1 MLLTRSNYGADM
13 ARRFV
18 YSRWDGSQRG
28 FDVDADVLMEQ
39 ITDEVIHHG
48 DVEAA
53 LRRIMERG
61 LQTPD
66 GRQMP
71 GLSELRDRIR
81 DRREEIAE
89 SGELDGSLAEAAR
102 ELADILDEER
112 HAIENARDDA
122 LRSGDERRAENANAA
137 ADERQMR
144 LDLLP
149 DDLAG
154 RMQSL
159 QSYNFESAEASRRFD
174 ELSERLRSEMM
185 QQVVDRV
192 SEGMES
198 VTPEDVQRTKEMLA
212 ALNEMIAKRDQGED
226 PGFEKFMDEYGDMF
240 PDDPE
245 TLDELLESIA
255 RRMAAMQAML
265 NSMSPEQREQ
275 LARLSQQFM
284 DDMDLQWQMEQLSS
298 SLQAQFG
305 QLNSES
311 SYEMSGESPLSMSQ
325 ALDAMA
331 EMGRLDELEGM
342 LDAATSPADLA
353 EIDPEK
359 IRETLG
365 EDAASALEQ
374 LARLTN
380 ELIEAGLVDRVEGRL
395 ELTPRG
401 LKTLGSNAL
410 RDLFSSLRQDRSGQH
425 QMATIGQGHESA
437 YDTKPYEFGDA
448 FRLDLH
454 QTIRN
459 AIARQGSGTPVRLSP
474 DDFEVERTEHLTRAA
489 TVLMVDLSMSM
500 PMRGNFLPAKKMAMA
515 LHSLI
520 TSRFPHDFIG
530 LVGFSE
536 TAREITAAQLPEVS
550 WDYVYGTNM
559 HHGFTLARKMLA
571 REHGT
576 KQIIMVT
583 DGEPTAH
590 ITSRGD
596 VYFDYPP
603 APETLEVTLREVLR
617 CTRDG
622 IRINTFVLDATASL
636 DRFISQLTQ
645 MNGGR
650 AFHTTNDELGGYVLE
665 DFIER
670 RQRITHRRAG

>member
-1 MLLTRSNYGADM
+1 M

-240 PDDPE
+240 PEDPE

-311 SYEMSGESPLSMSQ
+311 SYDMSGESPLSMSQ

-374 LARLTN
+374 LSRLTN

-437 YDTKPYEFGDA
+437 YDTKPYEFGDP

-536 TAREITAAQLPEVS
+536 TAREISAAQLPEVS

-559 HHGFTLARKMLA
+559 HHGFTLARKMLS

>member
-1 MLLTRSNYGADM
+1 M

-240 PDDPE
+240 PDNPE

-275 LARLSQQFM
+275 LAQLSQQFM

-374 LARLTN
+374 LSRLTN

-437 YDTKPYEFGDA
+437 YDTKPYEFGDP

-530 LVGFSE
+530 LIGFSE
-536 TAREITAAQLPEVS
+536 TAREISAAQLPEVS

>member
-1 MLLTRSNYGADM
+1 M

-240 PDDPE
+240 PDNPE

-275 LARLSQQFM
+275 LAQLSQQFM

-311 SYEMSGESPLSMSQ
+311 SYDMSGESPLSMSQ

-374 LARLTN
+374 LSRLTN

-437 YDTKPYEFGDA
+437 YDTKPYEFGDP

-536 TAREITAAQLPEVS
+536 TAREISAAQLPEVS

>member
-1 MLLTRSNYGADM
+1 M

-53 LRRIMERG
+53 LRRMMERG
-61 LQTPD
+61 LRTPD

-112 HAIENARDDA
+112 HAVENARENA

-255 RRMAAMQAML
+255 RRMAAMQAMM

-311 SYEMSGESPLSMSQ
+311 SYEMSGESPMSMSQ

-374 LARLTN
+374 LSRLTN

-437 YDTKPYEFGDA
+437 YDTKPYEFGDP

-459 AIARQGSGTPVRLSP
+459 AVARQGSGTPVRLSP

-603 APETLEVTLREVLR
+603 APETLEATLREVLR

-670 RQRITHRRAG
+670 RQRITRRRAG

>member
-81 DRREEIAE
+81 DRRQEIAE

-240 PDDPE
+240 PEDPE

-374 LARLTN
+374 LSRLTN

-437 YDTKPYEFGDA
+437 YDTKPYEFGDP

-536 TAREITAAQLPEVS
+536 TAREISAAQLPEVS

-603 APETLEVTLREVLR
+603 APETLEVTLREALR

>member
-1 MLLTRSNYGADM
+1 M

-240 PDDPE
+240 PDNPE

-275 LARLSQQFM
+275 LAQLSQQFM

-374 LARLTN
+374 LSRLTN

-437 YDTKPYEFGDA
+437 YDTKPYEFGDP

-536 TAREITAAQLPEVS
+536 TAREISAAQLPEVS

>member
-1 MLLTRSNYGADM
+1 M

-374 LARLTN
+374 LSRLTN

-437 YDTKPYEFGDA
+437 YDTKPYEFGDP

-576 KQIIMVT
+576 RQIIMVT

>member
-275 LARLSQQFM
+275 MARLSQQFM

-374 LARLTN
+374 LSRLTN

-437 YDTKPYEFGDA
+437 YDTKPYEFGDP

>member
-1 MLLTRSNYGADM
+1 M

-122 LRSGDERRAENANAA
+122 LRSGDDRRAENANAA

-374 LARLTN
+374 LSRLTN

-425 QMATIGQGHESA
+425 QMATVGQGHESA
-437 YDTKPYEFGDA
+437 YDTKPYEFGDP

>member
-1 MLLTRSNYGADM
+1 M

-61 LQTPD
+61 LRTPD

-71 GLSELRDRIR
+71 GLGELRDRIR
-81 DRREEIAE
+81 DRREEISE

-112 HAIENARDDA
+112 HAIEQARDNA
-122 LRSGDERRAENANAA
+122 VRSGDERRADNANAA

-144 LDLLP
+144 LALLP

-159 QSYNFESAEASRRFD
+159 QSYNFESSEASRRFE
-174 ELSERLRSEMM
+174 ELSDRLRSEMM
-185 QQVVDRV
+185 QQIVDRV

-198 VTPEDVQRTKEMLA
+198 VTPDDVQRAKEMLS
-212 ALNEMIAKRDQGED
+212 ALNEMIAKRDRGED
-226 PGFEKFMDEYGDMF
+226 PGFDEFMDEYGDMF
-240 PDDPE
+240 PDNPE

-255 RRMAAMQAML
+255 RRMAAMQAMM

-305 QLNSES
+305 SFNAES
-311 SYEMSGESPLSMSQ
+311 SYEMTGDNPMSMSQ

-353 EIDPEK
+353 EIDPDK

-365 EDAASALEQ
+365 DDAASALEQ
-374 LARLTN
+374 LSRLTN

-425 QMATIGQGHESA
+425 QLSAIGQGHESA
-437 YDTKPYEFGDA
+437 YDTKPYEFGDP

-500 PMRGNFLPAKKMAMA
+500 PMRGNFLPAKKMALA

-596 VYFDYPP
+596 VFFDYPP
-603 APETLEVTLREVLR
+603 APETLEVTLKEVLR

-636 DRFISQLTQ
+636 DRFISQLTK

-670 RQRITHRRAG
+670 RERVTRRRAG

>member
-374 LARLTN
+374 LSRLTN

-437 YDTKPYEFGDA
+437 YDTKPYEFGDP

>member
-81 DRREEIAE
+81 DRRQEIAE

-240 PDDPE
+240 PEDPE

-374 LARLTN
+374 LSRLTN

-437 YDTKPYEFGDA
+437 YDTKPYEFGDP

-603 APETLEVTLREVLR
+603 APETLEVTLREALR

>member
-374 LARLTN
+374 LSRLTN

-437 YDTKPYEFGDA
+437 YDTKPYEFGDP

-459 AIARQGSGTPVRLSP
+459 AVARQGSGTPVRLSP

-536 TAREITAAQLPEVS
+536 TAREITADQLPEVS

>member
-1 MLLTRSNYGADM
+1 MLLTGSNYGADM

-18 YSRWDGSQRG
+18 YSQWDGSQRG
-28 FDVDADVLMEQ
+28 FDVDADVLMDQ

-53 LRRIMERG
+53 LRRVMERG

-112 HAIENARDDA
+112 HAVENARDDA

-275 LARLSQQFM
+275 LAQLSQQFM

-374 LARLTN
+374 LSRLTN

-437 YDTKPYEFGDA
+437 YDTKPYEFGDP

>member
-18 YSRWDGSQRG
+18 YYRWDGSQRG

-53 LRRIMERG
+53 LRRLMERG

-374 LARLTN
+374 LSRLTN

-437 YDTKPYEFGDA
+437 YDTKPYEFGDP

>member
-1 MLLTRSNYGADM
+1 M

-226 PGFEKFMDEYGDMF
+226 PGFEKLMDEYGDMF

-374 LARLTN
+374 LSRLTN

-437 YDTKPYEFGDA
+437 YDTKPYEFGDP

>member
-13 ARRFV
+13 VRRFV

-28 FDVDADVLMEQ
+28 FDVDADLLMEQ

-159 QSYNFESAEASRRFD
+159 QNYNFESAEASRRFD

-374 LARLTN
+374 LSRLTH
-380 ELIEAGLVDRVEGRL
+380 ELLEAGLVERVEGRL

-437 YDTKPYEFGDA
+437 YDTKPYEFGDP

-459 AIARQGSGTPVRLSP
+459 AVARQGSGTPVRLSP

-536 TAREITAAQLPEVS
+536 TAREITADQLPEVS

-670 RQRITHRRAG
+670 RQRITHRRAV

>member
-185 QQVVDRV
+185 QQVIDRV

-240 PDDPE
+240 PEDPE

-342 LDAATSPADLA
+342 LDAATSPADLV

-374 LARLTN
+374 LSRLTN

-437 YDTKPYEFGDA
+437 YDTKPYEFGDP

>member
-1 MLLTRSNYGADM
+1 M

-81 DRREEIAE
+81 NRREEIAE

-240 PDDPE
+240 PDNPE

-275 LARLSQQFM
+275 LAQLSQQFM

-374 LARLTN
+374 LSRLTN

-437 YDTKPYEFGDA
+437 YDTKPYEFGDP

-536 TAREITAAQLPEVS
+536 TAREISAAQLPEVS

>member
-1 MLLTRSNYGADM
+1 MLLTGSNYGADM

-18 YSRWDGSQRG
+18 YSQWDGSQRG
-28 FDVDADVLMEQ
+28 FDVDADVLMDQ

-53 LRRIMERG
+53 LRRVMERG

-112 HAIENARDDA
+112 HAVENARDDA

-374 LARLTN
+374 LSRLTN

-437 YDTKPYEFGDA
+437 YDTKPYEFGDP

>member
-185 QQVVDRV
+185 QQVFDRV

-240 PDDPE
+240 PEDPE

-374 LARLTN
+374 LSRLTN

-410 RDLFSSLRQDRSGQH
+410 RDLFSSLRQDRSGEH

-437 YDTKPYEFGDA
+437 YDTKPYEFGDP

>member
-1 MLLTRSNYGADM
+1 M

-39 ITDEVIHHG
+39 ITDEIIHHG

-53 LRRIMERG
+53 LRRMMERG
-61 LQTPD
+61 LRTPD

-71 GLSELRDRIR
+71 GLAELRERIR
-81 DRREEIAE
+81 DRREEIRE

-102 ELADILDEER
+102 ELADIIDEER
-112 HAIENARDDA
+112 HAIEHARDDA
-122 LRSGDERRAENANAA
+122 TRSGDERRAENANAA

-159 QSYNFESAEASRRFD
+159 QSYNFESAEAARRF
-174 ELSERLRSEMM
+174 EALSERLRSEMM
-185 QQVVDRV
+185 QQIVDRV

-198 VTPEDVQRTKEMLA
+198 VTPEDVQRTKEMLS
-212 ALNEMIAKRDQGED
+212 ALNEMIARRDQGED
-226 PGFEKFMDEYGDMF
+226 PKFDEFMDEFGDMF
-240 PDDPE
+240 PDNPE

-255 RRMAAMQAML
+255 RRMAAMQAMM

-284 DDMDLQWQMEQLSS
+284 DDMDLQWQMDQLAS

-305 QLNSES
+305 SFNSES
-311 SYEMSGESPLSMSQ
+311 SYEMAGDTPMSMSQ

-353 EIDPEK
+353 EIDPDK

-365 EDAASALEQ
+365 DDAASALEQ
-374 LARLTN
+374 LSRLTN

-401 LKTLGSNAL
+401 LKTLGTNAL
-410 RDLFSSLRQDRSGQH
+410 RDLFSSLRQDRTGQH
-425 QMATIGQGHESA
+425 QMSAIGQGHESA
-437 YDTKPYEFGDA
+437 YDTKPYEFGDP

-515 LHSLI
+515 LHTLI

-596 VYFDYPP
+596 VFFDYPP
-603 APETLEVTLREVLR
+603 APETLEVTLKEVLR

-636 DRFISQLTQ
+636 DRFISQLTK

-670 RQRITHRRAG
+670 RQRVTRRRAG

>member
-1 MLLTRSNYGADM
+1 MCLFRPNYGADM

-28 FDVDADVLMEQ
+28 FDVDADLLMEQ

-48 DVEAA
+48 DVDAA

-61 LQTPD
+61 LRTPD

-71 GLSELRDRIR
+71 GLAELRDRIR
-81 DRREEIAE
+81 DRREEISE

-102 ELADILDEER
+102 ELADIIDEER
-112 HAIENARDDA
+112 HAIENARDNA
-122 LRSGDERRAENANAA
+122 TRSGDERRAENANAA

-159 QSYNFESAEASRRFD
+159 QSYNFESAEAARRFD

-185 QQVVDRV
+185 QQIVDRV

-198 VTPEDVQRTKEMLA
+198 VTPEDVQRTKEMLS
-212 ALNEMIAKRDQGED
+212 ALNEMIANRDQGED
-226 PGFEKFMDEYGDMF
+226 PKFDEFMDEYGDMF
-240 PDDPE
+240 PDNPE

-255 RRMAAMQAML
+255 RRMAAMQAMM

-284 DDMDLQWQMEQLSS
+284 DDMDLQWQMDQLSS

-305 QLNSES
+305 SFNSES
-311 SYEMSGESPLSMSQ
+311 SYEMAGDSPMSMSQ

-353 EIDPEK
+353 EIDPDK

-365 EDAASALEQ
+365 DDAASALEQ
-374 LARLTN
+374 LSRLTN

-401 LKTLGSNAL
+401 LKTLGTNAL

-425 QMATIGQGHESA
+425 QMSAIGQGHESA
-437 YDTKPYEFGDA
+437 YDTKPYEFGDP

-515 LHSLI
+515 LHTLI
-520 TSRFPHDFIG
+520 TSRYPHDFIG

-559 HHGFTLARKMLA
+559 HHGFTLARKMLS

-596 VYFDYPP
+596 VFFDYPP
-603 APETLEVTLREVLR
+603 APETLEVTLKEVLR

-636 DRFISQLTQ
+636 DRFISQLTK

-670 RQRITHRRAG
+670 RQRVTRRRAG

>member
-374 LARLTN
+374 LSRLTN
-380 ELIEAGLVDRVEGRL
+380 ELIEAGLVDRIEGRL

-437 YDTKPYEFGDA
+437 YDTKPYEFGDP

>member
-1 MLLTRSNYGADM
+1 M

-28 FDVDADVLMEQ
+28 FDVDADFLMEQ

-48 DVEAA
+48 DVDAA

-61 LQTPD
+61 LRTPD

-71 GLSELRDRIR
+71 GLAELRDRIR
-81 DRREEIAE
+81 DRREEISE

-102 ELADILDEER
+102 ELADIIDEER
-112 HAIENARDDA
+112 HAIENARDNA
-122 LRSGDERRAENANAA
+122 TRSGDERRAENANAA
-137 ADERQMR
+137 ADERQMQ

-159 QSYNFESAEASRRFD
+159 QSYNFESAEAARRFD

-185 QQVVDRV
+185 QQIVDRV
-192 SEGMES
+192 AEGMES
-198 VTPEDVQRTKEMLA
+198 VTSEDVQRTKEMLS
-212 ALNEMIAKRDQGED
+212 ALNEMIARRDQGED
-226 PGFEKFMDEYGDMF
+226 PKFEEFMDEYGDMF
-240 PDDPE
+240 PDNPE
-245 TLDELLESIA
+245 TLDDLLESIA
-255 RRMAAMQAML
+255 RRMAAMQAMM

-284 DDMDLQWQMEQLSS
+284 DDMDLQWQMDQLSS

-305 QLNSES
+305 SLNSES
-311 SYEMSGESPLSMSQ
+311 SYEMSGDSPMSMSQ

-353 EIDPEK
+353 EIDPDK

-365 EDAASALEQ
+365 DDAASALEQ
-374 LARLTN
+374 LSRLTN

-401 LKTLGSNAL
+401 LKTLGTNAL
-410 RDLFSSLRQDRSGQH
+410 RDLFSSLRQDRTGQH
-425 QMATIGQGHESA
+425 QMSAIGQGHESA
-437 YDTKPYEFGDA
+437 YDTKPYEFGDP

-515 LHSLI
+515 LHTLI

-596 VYFDYPP
+596 VFFDYPP
-603 APETLEVTLREVLR
+603 APETLEVTLKEVLR

-636 DRFISQLTQ
+636 DRFISQLTK

-670 RQRITHRRAG
+670 RQRVTRRRAG

>member
-1 MLLTRSNYGADM
+1 M

-66 GRQMP
+66 GRQMA

-122 LRSGDERRAENANAA
+122 LRSGDDRRAENANAA

-374 LARLTN
+374 LSRLTN

-425 QMATIGQGHESA
+425 QMATVGQGHESA
-437 YDTKPYEFGDA
+437 YDTKPYEFGDP

>member
-1 MLLTRSNYGADM
+1 MLLTGSNYGAVM

-53 LRRIMERG
+53 LRRMMERG
-61 LQTPD
+61 LRTPD

-112 HAIENARDDA
+112 HAVENARENA

-255 RRMAAMQAML
+255 RRMAAMQAMM

-311 SYEMSGESPLSMSQ
+311 SYEMSGESPMSMSQ

-374 LARLTN
+374 LSRLTN

-401 LKTLGSNAL
+401 LKALGSNAL

-437 YDTKPYEFGDA
+437 YDTKPYEFGDP

-459 AIARQGSGTPVRLSP
+459 AVARQGSGTPVRLSP

-603 APETLEVTLREVLR
+603 APETLEATLREVLR

-670 RQRITHRRAG
+670 RQRITRRRAG

>member
-174 ELSERLRSEMM
+174 QLSERLRSEMM

-240 PDDPE
+240 LDDPE

-374 LARLTN
+374 LSRLTN

-437 YDTKPYEFGDA
+437 YDTKPYEFGDP

>member
-437 YDTKPYEFGDA
+437 YDTKPYEFGDP

>member
-1 MLLTRSNYGADM
+1 M

-374 LARLTN
+374 LSRLTN

-437 YDTKPYEFGDA
+437 YDTKPYEFGDP

-670 RQRITHRRAG
+670 RQRITQRRAG

>member
-81 DRREEIAE
+81 DRRQEIAE

-240 PDDPE
+240 PEDPE

-374 LARLTN
+374 LSRLTN

-437 YDTKPYEFGDA
+437 YDTKPYEFGDP

>member
-28 FDVDADVLMEQ
+28 FDVDADLLMEQ

-159 QSYNFESAEASRRFD
+159 QNYNFESAEASRRFD
-174 ELSERLRSEMM
+174 ELSERLRSEMV

-275 LARLSQQFM
+275 LARLSQQIM

-374 LARLTN
+374 LSRLTN

-437 YDTKPYEFGDA
+437 YDTKPYEFGDP

>member
-1 MLLTRSNYGADM
+1 M

-240 PDDPE
+240 PEDPE

-374 LARLTN
+374 LSRLTN

-437 YDTKPYEFGDA
+437 YDTKPYEFGDP

>member
-81 DRREEIAE
+81 ARREEIAE
-89 SGELDGSLAEAAR
+89 SGELDGSLAEASR

-374 LARLTN
+374 LSRLTN

-437 YDTKPYEFGDA
+437 YDTKPYEFGDP

>member
-1 MLLTRSNYGADM
+1 M

-28 FDVDADVLMEQ
+28 FDVDADLLMEQ

-48 DVEAA
+48 DVDAA

-61 LQTPD
+61 LRTPD

-71 GLSELRDRIR
+71 GLAELRDRIR
-81 DRREEIAE
+81 DRREEISE

-102 ELADILDEER
+102 ELADIIDEER
-112 HAIENARDDA
+112 HAIENARDNA
-122 LRSGDERRAENANAA
+122 TRSGDERRAENANAA

-159 QSYNFESAEASRRFD
+159 QSYNFESAEAARRFD

-185 QQVVDRV
+185 QQIVDRV

-198 VTPEDVQRTKEMLA
+198 VTPEDVQRTKEMLS

-226 PGFEKFMDEYGDMF
+226 PKFDEFMDEYGDMF
-240 PDDPE
+240 PDNPE

-255 RRMAAMQAML
+255 RRMAAMQAMM

-284 DDMDLQWQMEQLSS
+284 DDMDLQWQMDQLSS

-305 QLNSES
+305 SFNSES
-311 SYEMSGESPLSMSQ
+311 SYEMAGDSPMSMSQ

-353 EIDPEK
+353 EIDPDK

-365 EDAASALEQ
+365 DDAASALEQ
-374 LARLTN
+374 LSRLTN

-401 LKTLGSNAL
+401 LKTLGTNAL

-425 QMATIGQGHESA
+425 QMSAIGQGHESA
-437 YDTKPYEFGDA
+437 YDTKPYEFGDP

-515 LHSLI
+515 LHTLI
-520 TSRFPHDFIG
+520 TSRYPHDFIG

-559 HHGFTLARKMLA
+559 HHGFTLARKMLS

-576 KQIIMVT
+576 KQLIMVT

-596 VYFDYPP
+596 VFFDYPP
-603 APETLEVTLREVLR
+603 APETLEVTLKEVLR

-636 DRFISQLTQ
+636 DRFISQLTK

-670 RQRITHRRAG
+670 RQRVTRRRAG

>member
-1 MLLTRSNYGADM
+1 M

-61 LQTPD
+61 LRTPD

-71 GLSELRDRIR
+71 GLGELRDRIR
-81 DRREEIAE
+81 DRREEISE

-112 HAIENARDDA
+112 HSIEQARDNA
-122 LRSGDERRAENANAA
+122 VRSGDERRADNANAA

-154 RMQSL
+154 RLQSL
-159 QSYNFESAEASRRFD
+159 QSYNFESSEASRRFE
-174 ELSERLRSEMM
+174 ELSDRLRSEMM
-185 QQVVDRV
+185 QQIVDRV

-198 VTPEDVQRTKEMLA
+198 VTPDDVQRAKEMLS
-212 ALNEMIAKRDQGED
+212 ALNEMIAKRDRGED
-226 PGFEKFMDEYGDMF
+226 PGFDEFMDEYGDMF
-240 PDDPE
+240 PDNPE

-255 RRMAAMQAML
+255 RRMAAMQAMM

-305 QLNSES
+305 SFNAES
-311 SYEMSGESPLSMSQ
+311 SYEMTGDNPMSMSQ

-353 EIDPEK
+353 EIDPDK

-365 EDAASALEQ
+365 DDAASALEQ
-374 LARLTN
+374 LSRLTN

-425 QMATIGQGHESA
+425 QMSAIGQGHESA
-437 YDTKPYEFGDA
+437 YDTKPYEFGDP

-500 PMRGNFLPAKKMAMA
+500 PMRGNFLPAKKMALA

-596 VYFDYPP
+596 VFFDYPP
-603 APETLEVTLREVLR
+603 APETLEVTLKEVLR

-636 DRFISQLTQ
+636 DRFISQLTK

-670 RQRITHRRAG
+670 RERVTRRRAG

>member
-1 MLLTRSNYGADM
+1 M

-61 LQTPD
+61 LRTPD

-71 GLSELRDRIR
+71 GLAELRDRIR
-81 DRREEIAE
+81 DRREEISE

-112 HAIENARDDA
+112 HAIEQARDNA
-122 LRSGDERRAENANAA
+122 VRSGDERRADNANAA

-159 QSYNFESAEASRRFD
+159 QSYNFESSEASRRFE

-185 QQVVDRV
+185 QQIVDRV

-198 VTPEDVQRTKEMLA
+198 VTPEDVQRAKEMLS

-226 PGFEKFMDEYGDMF
+226 PGFEEFMDEYGDMF
-240 PDDPE
+240 PDNPE

-255 RRMAAMQAML
+255 RRMAAMQAMM

-305 QLNSES
+305 SFNAES
-311 SYEMSGESPLSMSQ
+311 SYEMTGDSPMSMSQ

-353 EIDPEK
+353 EIDPDK

-365 EDAASALEQ
+365 DDAASALEQ
-374 LARLTN
+374 LSRLTN

-425 QMATIGQGHESA
+425 QMSAIGHGHESA
-437 YDTKPYEFGDA
+437 YDTKPYEFGDP

-559 HHGFTLARKMLA
+559 HHGFTLARKMLS

-596 VYFDYPP
+596 VFFDYPP
-603 APETLEVTLREVLR
+603 APETLEVTLKEVLR

-636 DRFISQLTQ
+636 DRFISQLTK

-670 RQRITHRRAG
+670 RQRVTRRRAG

>member
-1 MLLTRSNYGADM
+1 M

-28 FDVDADVLMEQ
+28 FYVDADVLMEQ

-374 LARLTN
+374 LSRLTN

-437 YDTKPYEFGDA
+437 YDTKPYEFGDP

>member
-81 DRREEIAE
+81 DRRQEIAE

-240 PDDPE
+240 PEDPE

-374 LARLTN
+374 LSRLTN

-437 YDTKPYEFGDA
+437 YDTKPYEFGDP

-536 TAREITAAQLPEVS
+536 TAREISAAQLPEVS

-665 DFIER
+665 DFIQR